1 MKSVIL
7 ILLGERVLCFIIG
20 KVIIVIIIL
29 YFNLNLF
36 YMVCIVYVYFF
47 IFNDDNF
54 FLIFIFG
61 LRIYY

>member
-7 ILLGERVLCFIIG
+7 ILLGERVLCLIVG
-20 KVIIVIIIL
+20 KVILVIIIL

-36 YMVCIVYVYFF
+36 DMVCIVYVYFF

>member
-54 FLIFIFG
+54 F
-61 LRIYY
+61 

>member
-7 ILLGERVLCFIIG
+7 ILLGERVLCLIVG
-20 KVIIVIIIL
+20 KVILVIIIL

-36 YMVCIVYVYFF
+36 YIVCIVYVYFF